1 MANISKIKLPNVTA
15 PYQLIDNTA
24 LHSDD
29 IDTTV
34 TSTSVEK
41 VGSASAVKQA
51 YDKGVEAYNHA
62 DTLFEQLGSFLTFKG
77 TKETAEKIKTITS
90 ARVGDVWLETAG
102 HSEWI
107 CIKAI
112 DGTASASS
120 WEELGI
126 EINAASKTHTHN
138 VTSNTGTASK
148 VKTAGSV
155 IAGSDASFTQG
166 QDTFEAGSAS
176 TWAFTFSNDTTNCS
190 LTISGSNGTAPS
202 FTQGKDTFEGGKA
215 TSVTLPSFD
224 SINVVTSVDE
234 STSIPI
240 D

>member
-155 IAGSDASFTQG
+155 IAGTAPSFNRGEDSFSANIPTAVSVTQANGNVTISVTNGTAASFTQG
-166 QDTFEAGSAS
+166 VDTFTAG
-176 TWAFTFSNDTTNCS
+176 TTPSN
-190 LTISGSNGTAPS
+190 
-202 FTQGKDTFEGGKA
+202 
-215 TSVTLPSFD
+215 VTLPTFD
-224 SINVVTSVDE
+224 DVTVVTSVTE
-234 STSIPI
+234 TTSGPKG
-240 D
+240 

>member
-1 MANISKIKLPNVTA
+1 MANISKIKLPNVTN
-15 PYQLIDNTA
+15 PYQLVDNTA

-29 IDTTV
+29 INTTV
-34 TSTSVEK
+34 TSTSTEK

-77 TKETAEKIKTITS
+77 TKETADEIKAVTS
-90 ARVGDVWLETAG
+90 ARVGDVWLETTG

-126 EINAASKTHTHN
+126 EISAASTTHTHTITRTTGTVN
-138 VTSNTGTASK
+138 KVKVAGSVTTGTAPSFNRGIDSFSTNTPT
-148 VKTAGSV
+148 VVNVTQDNGNVTISVTNGTA
-155 IAGSDASFTQG
+155 ASFTQG
-166 QDTFEAGSAS
+166 VDTFTTG
-176 TWAFTFSNDTTNCS
+176 TIPSN
-190 LTISGSNGTAPS
+190 
-202 FTQGKDTFEGGKA
+202 
-215 TSVTLPSFD
+215 VTLPIFED
-224 SINVVTSVDE
+224 VTVVTSVTE
-234 STSIPI
+234 TTSGPNG
-240 D
+240 